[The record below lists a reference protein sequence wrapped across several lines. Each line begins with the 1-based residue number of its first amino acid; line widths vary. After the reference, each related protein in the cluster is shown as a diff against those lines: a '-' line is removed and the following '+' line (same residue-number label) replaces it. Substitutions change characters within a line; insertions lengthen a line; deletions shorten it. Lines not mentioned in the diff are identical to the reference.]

1 MKIRL
6 YVLKR
11 IGKYTAM
18 VKGHIIGLII
28 VALLALPI
36 SFISPKFFQILVDDV
51 MGKSNLDK
59 FWIVV
64 IGLLFVYAIRFIS
77 DGLSLYFRNK
87 ILNTFTYNIRSDV
100 FSKYKNSPFSFIEK
114 KEIGELKMRIMDDV
128 DALGNFIGEQ
138 VVNYLTGILMIAISV
153 WILVGINIKM
163 MLYCLTIIPIVFL
176 VNYLIGIGTKKVN
189 EQIRTVN
196 SEYYTSTHNSLQ
208 FWREIKAQ
216 NSELTFIERFKNY
229 RNILAKLGLKSI
241 RYWAYTEIFND
252 FKTNYLTKVLVYI
265 IGAYFVMDEQI
276 SVGVL
281 IMFSEYFATLF
292 SSLDSVNA
300 KRVALKVNEPYYK
313 RIFETLDFPTE
324 FDGGIEMDEFK
335 NSIKFENV
343 SFGYK
348 SDKPVLKNVSLE
360 IKKGDYLA
368 IVGKTGCGKTT
379 LIKTLLGL
387 YPVEK
392 GLISIDGIN
401 IDRINKRCIYEN
413 VGIVM
418 QDNYLFDMSIKDN
431 LLIACPQAS
440 ESDIIL
446 ACKRANIYDFISK
459 LPNGLDTEIGER
471 GVRLSGGQKQRL
483 SIAAALL
490 KNPEI
495 IIFDEATSS
504 LDKISENI
512 INDAINTLSKTMTVI
527 VITHK
532 PATALRANRVVVM
545 ENGTITAVGT
555 HNELSSKNGFYKTL
569 VGEYENEE

>member
-51 MGKSNLDK
+51 MEKSNLDK

-324 FDGGIEMDEFK
+324 SDGGIEMDEFK

-532 PATALRANRVVVM
+532 PATALRASRVVVM